1 MKIYTPGPVYVRPE
15 ILAEMGH
22 PPIEHRSKAMRML
35 LSSILPK
42 LREVF
47 GGVREGT
54 VFTAV
59 SSGTGLMEAAVTNT
73 VPRGGKILNLITGT
87 FGERWHAITMAMGR
101 EGCALSLPLGQAIAP
116 QMVED
121 ALRSRSYDAIT
132 LTHNETSTGVL
143 NPLGEIASVVKQ
155 FENVLFLVDAVS
167 SFGGAPVEVD
177 RNSIDFA
184 FSTSQKCLAM
194 PAGLALGYASDRCV
208 DRARSNPDRG
218 FYFDIV
224 RFAATSEVFE
234 PAFTPPT
241 SNLFALRRQLEDIAE
256 ETLPSRFLRHRKMM
270 DTIHTW
276 VESEDA
282 QRVGF
287 SVLAEPEYR
296 SPTVTVVLTQKSFPL
311 ASYLSVLSRE
321 GYVLGA
327 GIGQIAGNSFRVGH
341 MGDLS
346 VEDVQELTKAL
357 TESLRGM
364 KG

>member
-1 MKIYTPGPVYVRPE
+1 
-15 ILAEMGH
+15 
-22 PPIEHRSKAMRML
+22 MRTL
-35 LSSILPK
+35 LSSVLPK

-47 GGVREGT
+47 GGAKEGT

-59 SSGTGLMEAAVTNT
+59 SSGTGLMEAAITNAA
-73 VPRGGKILNLITGT
+73 PRGGKILNLVTGT

-101 EGCALSLPLGQAIAP
+101 EGCSLGLPLGRAITP

-121 ALRSRSYDAIT
+121 TLRSQPYDAVT

-143 NPLGEIASVVKQ
+143 NPLKEIASVVKQ

-167 SFGGAPVEVD
+167 SFGGTPVEVD
-177 RNSIDFA
+177 GNSIDFA
-184 FSTSQKCLAM
+184 FSTSQKCLAL
-194 PAGLALGYASDRCV
+194 PAGLAVGYASDRYI
-208 DRARSNPDRG
+208 DRARSNQDRG

-224 RFAATSEVFE
+224 RFAATSEVLE

-241 SNLFALRRQLEDIAE
+241 SNLFALKRQLEDIAG

-282 QRVGF
+282 QQAGF
-287 SVLAEPEYR
+287 SILAEPEHR
-296 SPTVTVVLTQKSFPL
+296 SPTVTVVVAQKTFPI
-311 ASYLSVLSRE
+311 APYLSILSRH
-321 GYVLGA
+321 GYILGA
-327 GIGQIAGNSFRVGH
+327 GVGQIARTSFRIGH

-346 VEDVQELTKAL
+346 VKDVQELTNVL
-357 TESLRGM
+357 TESLGEM
-364 KG
+364 NG